1 MTEDERRQSR
11 MNDVSGDARVVDGA
25 PVSPGLVRALG
36 PVTAM
41 AVVVGYVIGSGIYLK
56 PGNIAAE
63 VGDFRIIIAAWVTG
77 GVLCFLGALSFAEL
91 AVMMPRAGG
100 LYVYLGAA
108 FGRPVAFLFGWSE
121 FVVLRPAALG
131 ALSTASVG
139 SLIKVLG
146 VEMGGVGRALLA
158 VCVIAAM
165 AWVNVLGVAW
175 GGRMQNV
182 TTFVK
187 VSFLAM
193 IALLP
198 LAMMPLSTSPV
209 SVANFATTLPAV
221 EQTSVVSRFGIA
233 LLAVMWAYNSWHQVT
248 PVAEEIRE
256 PQRTLPLALLCGVG
270 ILTVLYVSANVAY
283 HSVLPMDRMAK
294 ARDHAAE
301 EFVQTL
307 LGPIGSAVMSA
318 VIMCSTLGTINAI
331 MLVSPRIAFAMGRD
345 GVFFRA
351 LGRVNDRFRTPAT
364 AIVVLAVMGSFLVV
378 SSGVLVEHV
387 ATFSGKSLFAML
399 TDFVIFAAS
408 LFYVLGV
415 LAVVVLRHRH
425 PDWQRPY
432 RTWGYPIV
440 PLVFL
445 AAYAWFLSQVYIGK
459 PFEAKAGLV
468 LIALGI
474 PVYFGWQAWG
484 TRDRN

>member
-1 MTEDERRQSR
+1 MAPDELTASTDTERPPNTELL
-11 MNDVSGDARVVDGA
+11 RV
-25 PVSPGLVRALG
+25 LG
-36 PVTAM
+36 PGTAV

-121 FVVLRPAALG
+121 IVVLRPAALG
-131 ALSTASVG
+131 ALSTAFVG
-139 SLIKVLG
+139 SLVKVLEL
-146 VEMGGVGRALLA
+146 EMGGVGRAMLA
-158 VCVIAAM
+158 VCLIAAM
-165 AWVNVLGVAW
+165 ASVNVFGVAW
-175 GGRMQNV
+175 GGRMQNI
-182 TTFVK
+182 TTLVK
-187 VSFLAM
+187 VSFLAL

-198 LAMMPLSTSPV
+198 LAMVPLGTSSV
-209 SVANFATTLPAV
+209 SVANFATTLPEM
-221 EQTSVVSRFGIA
+221 EQTSVASRFGVA

-256 PQRTLPLALLCGVG
+256 PQRSLPLALLAGVG

-294 ARDHAAE
+294 SGDHAAE
-301 EFVQTL
+301 EFVRTL
-307 LGPIGSAVMSA
+307 LGPFGSAVMSA
-318 VIMCSTLGTINAI
+318 VIMCGTLGTINAI
-331 MLVSPRIAFAMGRD
+331 MLVSPRVAFAMGRD
-345 GVFFRA
+345 GVFFRS
-351 LGRVNDRFRTPAT
+351 LGRVHDRFRTPAT
-364 AIVVLAVMGSFLVV
+364 AILTLAVMGSVLVV
-378 SSGVLVEHV
+378 SSGVLVEH
-387 ATFSGKSLFAML
+387 AAAFQGKSLFAML

-415 LAVVVLRHRH
+415 AAVIVLRHKH
-425 PDWQRPY
+425 PDWPRPY

-445 AAYAWFLSQVYIGK
+445 AAYAWFLSQVYVGK
-459 PFEAKAGLV
+459 PFEANAGLV
-468 LIALGI
+468 LIGLGL
-474 PVYFGWQAWG
+474 PVYFIWQ
-484 TRDRN
+484 TRARQRA

>member
-1 MTEDERRQSR
+1 MRKAVTNTEQLPWPDDVGACRLSR
-11 MNDVSGDARVVDGA
+11 V
-25 PVSPGLVRALG
+25 LG
-36 PVTAM
+36 PGTAI

-63 VGDFRIIIAAWVTG
+63 VGDFRIIIAAWVSG

-108 FGRPVAFLFGWSE
+108 FGRPIAFLFGWSE
-121 FVVLRPAALG
+121 IVVLRPAALG
-131 ALSTASVG
+131 ALSTAFVG
-139 SLIKVLG
+139 SFVKVLG
-146 VEMGGVGRALLA
+146 LEMSGIGRALLA
-158 VCVIAAM
+158 VSLIAAM
-165 AWVNVLGVAW
+165 AGVNVLGVAW

-182 TTFVK
+182 TTAVK
-187 VSFLAM
+187 VSFLAL

-198 LAMMPLSTSPV
+198 LAMIPLGTSPV
-209 SVANFATTLPAV
+209 SVGNFATTLPAV
-221 EQTSVVSRFGIA
+221 EQASVASRFGVA

-256 PQRTLPLALLCGVG
+256 PQRSLPLALLAGVG

-283 HSVLPMDRMAK
+283 HSVLPMNRMAE

-301 EFVQTL
+301 EFVETL

-345 GVFFRA
+345 GVFFRS
-351 LGRVNDRFRTPAT
+351 LGRVHNRFRTPAA
-364 AIVVLAVMGSFLVV
+364 AIVVLAVTGSVLVV

-387 ATFSGKSLFAML
+387 AAFQGKSLFAML

-415 LAVVVLRHRH
+415 VAVIVLRHKH
-425 PDWQRPY
+425 PDWPRPY

-440 PLVFL
+440 PLIFL
-445 AAYAWFLSQVYIGK
+445 AAYAWFLTQVYIGK
-459 PFEAKAGLV
+459 PFEANAGLV
-468 LIALGI
+468 LIALGM
-474 PVYFGWQAWG
+474 PVYFVWRAMQGQ
-484 TRDRN
+484 R